1 LEFKFESGE
10 EREIAK
16 KVGQM
21 VTGFVPGN
29 LNFFRAKSNTQVKNN
44 SGLLYLNRTA

>member
-1 LEFKFESGE
+1 MSFKNFSSLKKFATVLEFKFESGE

-16 KVGQM
+16 KLGQM

-29 LNFFRAKSNTQVKNN
+29 
-44 SGLLYLNRTA
+44 